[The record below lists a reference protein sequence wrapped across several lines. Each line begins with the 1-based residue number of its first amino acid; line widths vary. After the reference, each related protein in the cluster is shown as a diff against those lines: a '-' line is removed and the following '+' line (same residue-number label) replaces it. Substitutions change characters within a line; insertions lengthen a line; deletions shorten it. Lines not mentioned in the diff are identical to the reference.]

1 MKFTNNHQ
9 QSPYEID
16 ATVEMC
22 GVLTKQTHENWR
34 QDEKQHVADL
44 KRDRN
49 MFENLI
55 WCEHSTGKAVL
66 KFIDFELPAAHVH
79 ATIWHKT
86 KRVPTDVPCCKI
98 PLFQDRWDNSL
109 HTNPPPSCQPGD
121 DPTDAR
127 PSLRVNYMRPWHWL
141 NVFTQSAVDSC
152 NIQMWRQFVLISDS
166 CVVFLSEHVILPS
179 SPSLIQLACVRV
191 CRFLPF
197 SDCTAGNNNRATCDS
212 RMRRAVCTPALSHTA
227 PFNKKS
233 GQFNIYNISP
243 SHFTSCSGKFVVY
256 KGIHYIMETRN
267 KFNTFIN

>member
-22 GVLTKQTHENWR
+22 GVLTKQTHEDWR

-49 MFENLI
+49 ISENLI
-55 WCEHSTGKAVL
+55 WCEQSTDKAVL
-66 KFIDFELPAAHVH
+66 KFTDFELPATHMWM
-79 ATIWHKT
+79 TQYGT
-86 KRVPTDVPCCKI
+86 KHVPCCKI

-127 PSLRVNYMRPWHWL
+127 PSLRVNYMRL

-152 NIQMWRQFVLISDS
+152 NVQTRRQFVLISDS

-179 SPSLIQLACVRV
+179 SLSLIQLACVCV

-197 SDCTAGNNNRATCDS
+197 TACAALAITTEQHVIRACAERS
-212 RMRRAVCTPALSHTA
+212 ALLRSESHSS
-227 PFNKKS
+227 F
-233 GQFNIYNISP
+233 
-243 SHFTSCSGKFVVY
+243 
-256 KGIHYIMETRN
+256 
-267 KFNTFIN
+267 

>member
-22 GVLTKQTHENWR
+22 GVLTKQTHEDWR

-49 MFENLI
+49 MSENLI
-55 WCEHSTGKAVL
+55 WCEQSTGKAVL
-66 KFIDFELPAAHVH
+66 KFIDFTHAYVH
-79 ATIWHKT
+79 NTIWHET

-98 PLFQDRWDNSL
+98 PLFQDKWDNSL

-127 PSLRVNYMRPWHWL
+127 PSLRVNYMRL

-152 NIQMWRQFVLISDS
+152 NIQMRRQFVLISDS
-166 CVVFLSEHVILPS
+166 SVVFLSEHVILPS

-197 SDCTAGNNNRATCDS
+197 TDCTALAITTEQHVIRACAERSALLRSRVKLLLARSQDS
-212 RMRRAVCTPALSHTA
+212 LIFT
-227 PFNKKS
+227 
-233 GQFNIYNISP
+233 IYLRHIL
-243 SHFTSCSGKFVVY
+243 TSCSGKFVVY
-256 KGIHYIMETRN
+256 KGIHYIMETRYKLN
-267 KFNTFIN
+267 KFIK